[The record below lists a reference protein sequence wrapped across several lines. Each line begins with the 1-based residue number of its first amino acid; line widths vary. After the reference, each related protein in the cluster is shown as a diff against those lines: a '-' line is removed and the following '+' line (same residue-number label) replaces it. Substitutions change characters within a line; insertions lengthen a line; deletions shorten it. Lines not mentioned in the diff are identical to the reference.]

1 MATFLITKGSKR
13 PYFKTQSNDPTSVTE
28 VYAEK
33 QWCMYTNIIDQIVIY
48 NNKSTFLLVFN
59 HYPQAA
65 MNESFLLLAYSKYS
79 FGIAR

>member
-1 MATFLITKGSKR
+1 M
-13 PYFKTQSNDPTSVTE
+13 V
-28 VYAEK
+28 
-33 QWCMYTNIIDQIVIY
+33 YTNIIDQIVIY

-59 HYPQAA
+59 HYPQAV